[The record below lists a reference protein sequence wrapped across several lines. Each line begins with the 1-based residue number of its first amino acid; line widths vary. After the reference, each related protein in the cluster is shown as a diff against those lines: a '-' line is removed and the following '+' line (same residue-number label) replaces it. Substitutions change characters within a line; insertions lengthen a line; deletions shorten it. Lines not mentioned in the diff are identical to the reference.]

1 MRKHHISVRDF
12 LRLTDKYILTVDE
25 GTTQCKC
32 ALWDSEGKMKY
43 LSVREI
49 GIIYGPQGEIEM
61 NPSTILDTVRE
72 CIKETLN
79 EADCVPSRLTGV
91 GLTNQRETTVIWD
104 KTTGMP
110 IHNAIVWQDRRGETE
125 LGKLDNQARSMIKEI
140 TGLVPGP
147 YFSVSKIRWMLENS
161 IKSKRINDLLFG
173 TVDTWIIWN
182 MSRDHRFIT
191 DLSNA
196 SRTMIYDI
204 NHLEWS
210 DTLAE
215 FFHIPTEILPEVVMS
230 AAPELALMDISGTQV
245 PLNSVA
251 GDQQASLFGHQA
263 FQNGDSKCTYGTGSF
278 VLRNTG
284 NRAYLKPDLLTS
296 IAWRIQGD
304 NTVYCN
310 EGSAFNTGSVIK
322 WIRDSLGL
330 IGTSGESEKA
340 AMLSTPDHGLIFIPA
355 LSGLGAPYW
364 LPAAKGSI
372 FGITGRTSANDL
384 VRSAL
389 ESIAFRVRDIME
401 SMKQVGEKRSTRI
414 RVDGGPTSNGFLM
427 QFQADILN
435 MDIYRSTNSE
445 MTSAGVAYMA
455 GIVDGIWSYEDISG
469 MNMYHD
475 PIRPKM
481 SMDEADVLYGNWKKA
496 IDSVIR
502 YYSR

>member
-1 MRKHHISVRDF
+1 M
-12 LRLTDKYILTVDE
+12 TDKYILTVDE

-61 NPSTILDTVRE
+61 NPFTILDTVRE

-79 EADCVPSRLTGV
+79 KADCDPSRLTGV

-104 KTTGMP
+104 KTTGTP

-125 LGKLDNQARSMIKEI
+125 LGKLDKQARSKIKEI
-140 TGLVPGP
+140 TGLVPDP

-182 MSRDHRFIT
+182 MSKDHRFIT

-215 FFHIPTEILPEVVMS
+215 FFHIPTSILPEVVMS
-230 AAPELALMDISGTQV
+230 AAPELALMDISGTEV

-284 NRAYLKPDLLTS
+284 NRAYLQPDLLTS
-296 IAWRIQGD
+296 IA
-304 NTVYCN
+304 
-310 EGSAFNTGSVIK
+310 
-322 WIRDSLGL
+322 
-330 IGTSGESEKA
+330 
-340 AMLSTPDHGLIFIPA
+340 
-355 LSGLGAPYW
+355 
-364 LPAAKGSI
+364 
-372 FGITGRTSANDL
+372 
-384 VRSAL
+384 
-389 ESIAFRVRDIME
+389 
-401 SMKQVGEKRSTRI
+401 
-414 RVDGGPTSNGFLM
+414 
-427 QFQADILN
+427 
-435 MDIYRSTNSE
+435 
-445 MTSAGVAYMA
+445 
-455 GIVDGIWSYEDISG
+455 
-469 MNMYHD
+469 
-475 PIRPKM
+475 
-481 SMDEADVLYGNWKKA
+481 
-496 IDSVIR
+496 
-502 YYSR
+502 

>member
-1 MRKHHISVRDF
+1 MRKHHISPRDF
-12 LRLTDKYILTVDE
+12 LRLTDRYILTVDE

-32 ALWDSEGKMKY
+32 ALWDSEGKMKF

-49 GIIYGPQGEIEM
+49 RMIYGPHGEIEM
-61 NPSTILDTVRE
+61 DPFTILDTVRE

-79 EADCVPSRLTGV
+79 MADCDPSRLTGV

-104 KTTGMP
+104 RTTGMP

-125 LGKLDNQARSMIKEI
+125 LGKLDNQARSKIKEI
-140 TGLVPGP
+140 TGLVPDP

-173 TVDTWIIWN
+173 TLDTWIIWN

-215 FFHIPTEILPEVVMS
+215 FFHIPTEILPEVVLS
-230 AAPELALMDISGTQV
+230 AAPELALLDISGTQV

-284 NRAYLKPDLLTS
+284 YQPSLKPDLLTS

-304 NTVYCN
+304 STVYCN

-340 AMLSTPDHGLIFIPA
+340 AMRSSPDHGLIFIPA

-364 LPAAKGSI
+364 LPAARGSI

-401 SMKQVGEKRSTRI
+401 SMKQPGEDRSTRI

-427 QFQADILN
+427 QFQSDILN
-435 MDIYRSTNSE
+435 MDLYRSANSE

-455 GIVDGIWSYEDISG
+455 GIVDGIWSYDDISG
-469 MNMYHD
+469 MNLYDD

-481 SMDEADVLYGNWKKA
+481 SMDEADLLYGNWKRA
-496 IDSVIR
+496 IESVIR
-502 YYSR
+502 YYSK